1 LRFFGAKWVLR
12 VKELSRKKIGA
23 ILRRVKFSARGFGN
37 AAWSILAVVL
47 FFAGQLPAASKTPK
61 AAPPLSDRFELLPL
75 TRSWQNQLLV
85 RARINGKP
93 AVLMVDSGAP
103 ATLISLKR
111 RSDFHLEGV
120 AANSGLPT
128 SVLVNGV
135 ADKLAIVHSLRLGAL
150 NIVDMPVVLT
160 DVGSPQRVAK
170 MVREEAIDGI
180 LGVDVLF
187 ATKAVM
193 DCQDQVLILN
203 RYPEVGGI
211 ENALDLRGYHKTPI
225 FVSEGYNLFVNSSI
239 NGTRT
244 KLLVD
249 TGAVVTTLHLPFVRQ
264 LRIPH
269 YETSITSSGV
279 NRREDA
285 VQVARVQKLSVG
297 SVDVFGKAIGVADLR
312 WLLPESRSPKAHP
325 VGGLL
330 GAELLKS
337 HHGIID
343 FGSRTLYLK
352 G

>member
-1 LRFFGAKWVLR
+1 MKFRG
-12 VKELSRKKIGA
+12 
-23 ILRRVKFSARGFGN
+23 RRLIRTSF
-37 AAWSILAVVL
+37 SILAGLVI
-47 FFAGQLPAASKTPK
+47 FTGQLPAAKQTRT
-61 AAPPLSDRFELLPL
+61 LSDRFEVLPL

-85 RARINGKP
+85 RARINGRP

-120 AANSGLPT
+120 GANSGLPT
-128 SVLVNGV
+128 SVMVNGV
-135 ADKLAIVHSLRLGAL
+135 ADKLAIVHNLRLGSL

-160 DVGSPQRVAK
+160 NVSSPARVARL
-170 MVREEAIDGI
+170 VREEAIDGI

-203 RYPEVGGI
+203 RYPEAGGV
-211 ENALDLRGYHKTPI
+211 ESALNLRGFHKMPI
-225 FVSEGYNLFVNSSI
+225 YVSEGYNLFVNSSI

-264 LRIPH
+264 LNIPH
-269 YETSITSSGV
+269 HETSITSSGI
-279 NRREDA
+279 NRKDDA
-285 VQVARVQKLSVG
+285 VQVARIQKLSVG
-297 SVDVFGKAIGVADLR
+297 AVDVFGKSIGVADLH
-312 WLLPESRSPKAHP
+312 WLLPESGSRRSQP

-343 FGSRTLYLK
+343 FGTRTLYLK
-352 G
+352 D